1 MDAQTFQVTLERP
14 EGEGTATF
22 IRVPFDV
29 PAVFGRARPPVRV
42 TIGAHTYRST
52 VAVYGGEYYLPVNK
66 ANREAAGVDAG
77 DTVTV
82 TLSYDEDPRVAEL
95 PHDLQAALEAADAV
109 EPWRRLSYSHQREYV
124 GWIEE
129 AARPETRARRIVQAV
144 ERIGQGLRRR

>member
-1 MDAQTFQVTLERP
+1 MDARTFQVTLERP
-14 EGEGTATF
+14 EDEATATF

-29 PAVFGRARPPVRV
+29 PAVFGRARAPVRV
-42 TIGAHTYRST
+42 TIAGHTYRST
-52 VAVYGGEYYLPVNK
+52 VAVYGGAYFLPVNR
-66 ANREAAGVDAG
+66 ANREAAGVSAG

-82 TLSYDEDPRVAEL
+82 TLAYDDEPRVVEL
-95 PHDLQAALEAADAV
+95 PHDLQTALETANAV
-109 EPWRRLSYSHQREYV
+109 ESWRRLSYSHQREYV